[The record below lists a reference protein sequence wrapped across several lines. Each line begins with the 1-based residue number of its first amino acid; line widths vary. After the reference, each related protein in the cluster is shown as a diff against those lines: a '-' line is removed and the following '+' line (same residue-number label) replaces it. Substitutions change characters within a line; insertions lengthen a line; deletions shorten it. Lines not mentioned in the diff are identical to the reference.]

1 MNKHER
7 GVQERLAWNLAIL
20 VRERRNGSDDTDLEA
35 SINRASKA
43 LYEYH
48 ERIIQ
53 PSKPQATRT
62 RKPKVA

>member
-20 VRERRNGSDDTDLEA
+20 VRDRRNSSDDPELEA

-48 ERIIQ
+48 ERLIQ
-53 PSKPQATRT
+53 PSKPKVTRT
-62 RKPKVA
+62 RKSKVA